1 MPRRILVIDDAPDL
15 RQLYRE
21 ILEDEGFEVTT
32 SDCDPPPT
40 QDVVQLQP
48 SAIIVDCMLGQQ
60 PRGLRFLH
68 QLKANTL
75 TNAIPVILA
84 TTARQPIMDELAP
97 FLHEHQV
104 TVLAKPFALDDLLDV
119 LTERQ
124 R

>member
-32 SDCDPPPT
+32 SDCDPPAT

-48 SAIIVDCMLGQQ
+48 SAIIVDCMLGKQ

-84 TTARQPIMDELAP
+84 TTARQPMMDELEP

-104 TVLAKPFALDDLLDV
+104 TVLAKPFALDDLLNV
-119 LTERQ
+119 LMAR
-124 R
+124 